1 MLQRLL
7 LDLRVWNIRLPG
19 EGCKLLHRIWGF
31 GFRAFM
37 LEDVVRSAQGFGH
50 RLEGSVI
57 NSYNPYSD
65 PSDPN

>member
-31 GFRAFM
+31 GFRAFI
-37 LEDVVRSAQGFGH
+37 LEDVCVVHKVLGIGLKGQGVSTVG
-50 RLEGSVI
+50 
-57 NSYNPYSD
+57 Y
-65 PSDPN
+65 